1 MIHALDLKTPLE
13 AGVILKDAPNK
24 AKVTG
29 YIIAVIGGYRCDARE
44 LYELCNAAREAWNI
58 ARALDGGTLDDIRH
72 EIISYMYLHL
82 TNDSLNFVGYSRDYL
97 NREINKIDWLN
108 E

>member
-13 AGVILKDAPNK
+13 AGVILEDAPNK

-44 LYELCNAAREAWNI
+44 LYELCNAAREA
-58 ARALDGGTLDDIRH
+58 
-72 EIISYMYLHL
+72 
-82 TNDSLNFVGYSRDYL
+82 
-97 NREINKIDWLN
+97 
-108 E
+108 